1 MGPLLAVGM
10 RAGHGPPEPGS
21 TPGCLGLKAGGWGE
35 GSLQNQPRALACAC
49 EFFRRPAFLFP
60 GLGMTLICTGL
71 GSEGGGFLSHP
82 VTHRL
87 SDVGPQFP
95 PLCNRILAAGS
106 SVRMVDAPPQPH
118 SVP

>member
-10 RAGHGPPEPGS
+10 WAARGPPEPGN

-35 GSLQNQPRALACAC
+35 GSLQNQPQALACAC

-71 GSEGGGFLSHP
+71 GLEGVSFLTQSLTGSATWGP
-82 VTHRL
+82 SFLLCVT
-87 SDVGPQFP
+87 GP
-95 PLCNRILAAGS
+95 
-106 SVRMVDAPPQPH
+106 
-118 SVP
+118 